1 MINNYENIKEKTE
14 IAAEYQKLFD
24 NFIKNNTKIYN
35 RHHESLE
42 LHESDIWTQAWADT
56 PRRKYFP
63 IYWFVLKQT
72 GDVISLSGKA
82 PRWLSKDDTNRDGRS
97 KYIFSY
103 FDEVKQSI
111 GKKSIEIQNL
121 NGLVHNSKVYDDAAP
136 LLDALGPWAF
146 GRNKGQV
153 NGHHIDGNKLNND
166 ADNIQFVVQ
175 GQSHDL
181 LTYQPPVNCTF
192 DEFANYSQKIHAVT
206 KAIVPNKVTIIF
218 ADGSKKEIHSCDMP
232 PADSIFMKSLNQ
244 ALAKCNVVIRRKD
257 A

>member
-1 MINNYENIKEKTE
+1 MNREE
-14 IAAEYQKLFD
+14 IARKYQEKFD
-24 NFIKNNTKIYN
+24 NLMKIDPEIKDKEGSILKLYKDDT
-35 RHHESLE
+35 
-42 LHESDIWTQAWADT
+42 WTQAWADT

-63 IYWFVLKQT
+63 NYWFVRKQT
-72 GDVISLSGKA
+72 GDVISLSGKI

-121 NGLVHNSKVYDDAAP
+121 NGLVHNSYAYDDAAP

-146 GRNKGQV
+146 GHKKGFV
-153 NGHHIDGNKLNND
+153 NGHHLDCNKFNND

-181 LTYQPPVNCTF
+181 LTYQPPNDCTF
-192 DEFANYSQKIHAVT
+192 DEFIKYSKKIHAVT
-206 KAIVPNKVTIIF
+206 KSIVPNKVTIIF
-218 ADGSKKEIHSCDMP
+218 ADGSKKEIRSCDMP
-232 PADSIFMKSLNQ
+232 PADSIFMQSLNQ